1 MVSCSEVPNKL
12 THTHTHYSQISR
24 RTPQIK
30 FKHFVGKNCVYGAAL
45 SFKMLLGGDIINK
58 WLKKTKAT
66 ATKHL

>member
-1 MVSCSEVPNKL
+1 MFSCSEVPNKL
-12 THTHTHYSQISR
+12 THTHYSQISR

-30 FKHFVGKNCVYGAAL
+30 FKHFVGKNCVYGVAL